1 MQMDNQVPP
10 KKVPTFCSLRYG
22 LSFLLHFCNTII
34 MSQMICLNLT
44 IVAMVNRTNPHG
56 LPNTSTKELLDNI
69 KNPVYNWSPEI
80 QGVIFSSIFYGVL
93 FTQVPV
99 GYLSRIYSIKKMVGS
114 ALFLSSLLCLF
125 IPLAAEIGVT
135 FVITCRVVQGAAQ
148 GTVSAAQHAIWIKWS
163 PPLERGRLTSVSL
176 SGFLLGS
183 FTALLATGFIC
194 QSLGWP
200 MVFYI
205 FGACGCALS
214 LLWFV
219 LFYDDPKDHPCMNI
233 SEKEYIATSLTQQVG
248 SSRQSLPIK
257 AMLKSLPLWAISFG
271 TFAFQWTNNIM
282 ILFTPVFLDS
292 KLHVSIKQN
301 GLLSALPYLF
311 AWMIGIIA
319 GETADFLLSRNI
331 LSIVI
336 IRKLFTTLGL
346 LLPAF
351 FYMCLC
357 YLDSSFYGSI
367 IFLVLANATGSFCL
381 SGIIINVL
389 DIAPRYYG
397 FLKGVT
403 NLIGMLGAVISST
416 LIGVILG
423 QDPESSLFKTFYL
436 IVAVNVISLI
446 FCLVFIKAEIEDW
459 AKEGQHTRL

>member
-69 KNPVYNWSPEI
+69 KNPVYDWSPEI
-80 QGVIFSSIFYGVL
+80 QGLIFSSIFYGVL

-125 IPLAAEIGVT
+125 IPLAAETGVT

-176 SGFLLGS
+176 SGAG
-183 FTALLATGFIC
+183 
-194 QSLGWP
+194 
-200 MVFYI
+200 
-205 FGACGCALS
+205 GCALS

-219 LFYDDPKDHPCMNI
+219 LFYDDPKDHPCINI
-233 SEKEYIATSLTQQVG
+233 SEKEYITSSLLQQVS
-248 SSRQSLPIK
+248 SSRQPLPIK

-282 ILFTPVFLDS
+282 ILFMPVFLNS

-301 GLLSALPYLF
+301 GLLSAVPYLL

-351 FYMCLC
+351 FHMCLC
-357 YLDSSFYGSI
+357 CLSSSVYGSI

-381 SGIIINVL
+381 SGIIINAL

-403 NLIGMLGAVISST
+403 NLIGMLGALISSSLT
-416 LIGVILG
+416 GVILG